1 MTEPDVAELLR
12 RVVATLPAGEVR
24 TGQVEMA
31 EAVAKALGTGGHIA
45 VAAGTGTGKS
55 LAYLV
60 PAVSSGK
67 RVVVATATKA
77 LQDQL
82 ANKDLPLVERG
93 LGRPVKWA
101 VLKGRSNYVCR
112 QRLYELE
119 RLGEQQRLDVPD
131 ADLREAAVREAAVR
145 EAEVPEAWA
154 PGVAVPEAWVAQGAP
169 AAGGGARPSGSAR
182 AVAARRIGEEVRLLT
197 AWAESTRSGD
207 RAELEFEPSGAA
219 WSSVSVTADEC
230 PGARRCP
237 SGGECFAEAA
247 RARAAAANIV
257 VANLH
262 LLGAHLRSGGEVL
275 PEHDALVVDEAHELE
290 DILAASLGVEVSPG
304 RLRVLASAARTALL
318 AAGRRAQRG
327 DDTAPARAVEAVLGA
342 AAGFEELLA
351 GRDDQRLPPGLGGEI
366 GEQVTLMVDRLERLG
381 VELRRAA
388 DSSGGLNG
396 GAGALGGAQTGA
408 GTSQGS
414 GDAGQR
420 CLRAL
425 LGVDRCR
432 EELAGCITA
441 GSDEVVWVT
450 GGNRPALHSAPLD
463 VSETMS
469 AQVFSAM
476 PVVMTSATLPR
487 GLAAR
492 IGAPRRSTVE
502 LDVGSPFAYKAHG
515 LLYCAV
521 SLPDRR
527 RPEAEAAIH
536 DEIEALVLA
545 AGGRTLALF
554 TSRRAMTVAAEV
566 LAGRLP
572 WPVLVQGELPKAA
585 LLEALS
591 SQSTA
596 CLFATMSFWQGVDV
610 PGPALTLVVIDRIPF
625 PRPDDPLMAARREAA
640 GSSGFQMV
648 DLPRAAT
655 LLAQGAGRLIRT
667 ATDRGVVAVLD
678 PRLAKASYGPALV
691 KALPPMRRT
700 RDRAEAEAFL
710 RGIHAEAA
718 AGTPAP

>member
-1 MTEPDVAELLR
+1 VAEPSVAELLR

-24 TGQVEMA
+24 EGQVEMA
-31 EAVAKALGTGGHIA
+31 EAVAKALASGGHVA

-60 PAVSSGK
+60 PAVSSHK

-82 ANKDLPLVERG
+82 ANKDLPLIARG
-93 LGRPVKWA
+93 LGQPVKWA
-101 VLKGRSNYVCR
+101 VLKGRSNYLCR

-119 RLGEQQRLDVPD
+119 RLGEQQQLDAPFAEALDVP
-131 ADLREAAVREAAVR
+131 
-145 EAEVPEAWA
+145 
-154 PGVAVPEAWVAQGAP
+154 PGVEAFGADP
-169 AAGGGARPSGSAR
+169 SEAGRGARQSSSAR
-182 AVAARRIGEEVRLLT
+182 AIAARQIGEEVRRLA
-197 AWAESTRSGD
+197 AWAGSTASGD
-207 RAELEFEPSGAA
+207 RAELEFEPSIPA

-237 SGGECFAEAA
+237 SASECFAESA
-247 RARAAAANIV
+247 RARAAAADIV
-257 VANLH
+257 VVNLH
-262 LLGAHLRSGGEVL
+262 LLGADLRCGGEVL

-290 DILAASLGVEVSPG
+290 DVLAASLGVDVSPG
-304 RLRVLASAARTALL
+304 RLRALASSARGALT

-327 DDTAPARAVEAVLGA
+327 DDTAPARAVESVLGVA
-342 AAGFEELLA
+342 ARFEELLA
-351 GRDDQRLPPGLGGEI
+351 DGEDRRLPPGLGGEI

-381 VELRRAA
+381 VELRRASDA
-388 DSSGGLNG
+388 SGGPGGVGGQG
-396 GAGALGGAQTGA
+396 GAGAALGG
-408 GTSQGS
+408 
-414 GDAGQR
+414 DAAQR

-432 EELAGCITA
+432 EELAACISA
-441 GSDEVVWVT
+441 GGDEVVWVT
-450 GGNRPALHSAPLD
+450 GGIRPAMHSAPLD

-476 PVVMTSATLPR
+476 PVVLTSATLPR
-487 GLAAR
+487 GLAVR
-492 IGAPRRSTVE
+492 MGAPSDSTAE

-515 LLYCAV
+515 LLYCAA

-527 RPEAEAAIH
+527 RPEAEPAIH

-554 TSRRAMTVAAEV
+554 TSRRAMTLAAEV

-591 SQSTA
+591 SQSAA

-610 PGPALTLVVIDRIPF
+610 PGPALTLVIIDRIPF

-640 GSSGFQMV
+640 GRAGFQQV

-678 PRLAKASYGPALV
+678 PRLAKASYGPTLV

-710 RGIHAEAA
+710 RGIHAEATRA
-718 AGTPAP
+718 LPAS

>member
-1 MTEPDVAELLR
+1 MAEPSVAELLR

-24 TGQVEMA
+24 EGQVEMA
-31 EAVAKALGTGGHIA
+31 EAVAKVLASGGHVA

-60 PAVSSGK
+60 PAVSSHK

-82 ANKDLPLVERG
+82 ANKDLPLIARG
-93 LGRPVKWA
+93 LGQPVKWA
-101 VLKGRSNYVCR
+101 VLKGRSNYLCR

-119 RLGEQQRLDVPD
+119 RLGEQQQLDAPFAEALDVPLD
-131 ADLREAAVREAAVR
+131 VEAFGADLSEAGR
-145 EAEVPEAWA
+145 
-154 PGVAVPEAWVAQGAP
+154 
-169 AAGGGARPSGSAR
+169 GARQSSSAR
-182 AVAARRIGEEVRLLT
+182 AVAARQIGEEVRRLA
-197 AWAESTRSGD
+197 AWAGSTASGD
-207 RAELEFEPSGAA
+207 RAELEFEPSIPA

-237 SGGECFAEAA
+237 SASECFAESA
-247 RARAAAANIV
+247 RARAAAADIV
-257 VANLH
+257 VVNLH
-262 LLGAHLRSGGEVL
+262 LLGADLRCGGEVL

-290 DILAASLGVEVSPG
+290 DVLAASLGVDVSPG
-304 RLRVLASAARTALL
+304 RLRALASSARGALT

-327 DDTAPARAVEAVLGA
+327 DDTAPARAVESVLGVA
-342 AAGFEELLA
+342 ARFEELLA
-351 GRDDQRLPPGLGGEI
+351 EGEDRRLPPGLGGEI

-381 VELRRAA
+381 VELRRASDA
-388 DSSGGLNG
+388 SGGTGGIGGQG
-396 GAGALGGAQTGA
+396 GAGTALGG
-408 GTSQGS
+408 
-414 GDAGQR
+414 DAAQR

-432 EELAGCITA
+432 EELAACISA
-441 GSDEVVWVT
+441 GGDEVVWVT
-450 GGNRPALHSAPLD
+450 GGIRPAMHSAPLD

-476 PVVMTSATLPR
+476 PVVLTSATLPR
-487 GLAAR
+487 GLAVR
-492 IGAPRRSTVE
+492 MGAPSDSTAE

-515 LLYCAV
+515 LLYCAA

-527 RPEAEAAIH
+527 RPEAEPAIH

-554 TSRRAMTVAAEV
+554 TSRRAMTLAAEV

-591 SQSTA
+591 SRSAA

-610 PGPALTLVVIDRIPF
+610 PGPALTLVIIDRIPF

-640 GSSGFQMV
+640 GRAGFQQV

-678 PRLAKASYGPALV
+678 PRLAKASYGPTLV

-710 RGIHAEAA
+710 RGIHAEATGA
-718 AGTPAP
+718 LPAS

>member
-1 MTEPDVAELLR
+1 VAEPSVAELLR

-24 TGQVEMA
+24 EGQVEMA
-31 EAVAKALGTGGHIA
+31 EAVAKALASGGHVA

-60 PAVSSGK
+60 PAVSSHK

-82 ANKDLPLVERG
+82 ANKDLPLIARG
-93 LGRPVKWA
+93 LGQPVKWA
-101 VLKGRSNYVCR
+101 VLKGRSNYLCR

-119 RLGEQQRLDVPD
+119 RLGEQQQLDAPFAEALDVPPD
-131 ADLREAAVREAAVR
+131 VEAFGADPSEAGR
-145 EAEVPEAWA
+145 
-154 PGVAVPEAWVAQGAP
+154 
-169 AAGGGARPSGSAR
+169 GARQSSSAR
-182 AVAARRIGEEVRLLT
+182 AVAARQIGEEVRRLA
-197 AWAESTRSGD
+197 AWAGSTASGD
-207 RAELEFEPSGAA
+207 RAELEFEPSIPA

-237 SGGECFAEAA
+237 SASECFAESA
-247 RARAAAANIV
+247 RARAAAADIV
-257 VANLH
+257 VVNLH
-262 LLGAHLRSGGEVL
+262 LLGADLRCGGEVL

-290 DILAASLGVEVSPG
+290 DVLAASLGVDVSPG
-304 RLRVLASAARTALL
+304 RLRALASSARGALT

-327 DDTAPARAVEAVLGA
+327 DDTAPARAVESVLGVA
-342 AAGFEELLA
+342 ARFEELLA
-351 GRDDQRLPPGLGGEI
+351 EGEDRRLPPGLGGEI

-381 VELRRAA
+381 VELRRASDA
-388 DSSGGLNG
+388 SGGPGGVGGQG
-396 GAGALGGAQTGA
+396 GAGAALGG
-408 GTSQGS
+408 
-414 GDAGQR
+414 DAAQR

-432 EELAGCITA
+432 EELAACISA
-441 GSDEVVWVT
+441 GGDEVVWVT
-450 GGNRPALHSAPLD
+450 GGIRPAMHSAPLD

-476 PVVMTSATLPR
+476 PVVLTSATLPR
-487 GLAAR
+487 GLAVR
-492 IGAPRRSTVE
+492 MGAPSDSTAE

-515 LLYCAV
+515 LLYCAA

-527 RPEAEAAIH
+527 RPEAEPAIH

-554 TSRRAMTVAAEV
+554 TSRRAMTLAAEV

-591 SQSTA
+591 SQSAA

-610 PGPALTLVVIDRIPF
+610 PGPALTLVIIDRIPF

-640 GSSGFQMV
+640 GPAGFQQV

-678 PRLAKASYGPALV
+678 PRLAKASYGPTLV

-710 RGIHAEAA
+710 RGIHAEATRA
-718 AGTPAP
+718 LPAS

>member
-1 MTEPDVAELLR
+1 VAEPSVAELLR

-24 TGQVEMA
+24 EGQVEMA
-31 EAVAKALGTGGHIA
+31 EAVAKALASGGHVA

-60 PAVSSGK
+60 PVVSSHK
-67 RVVVATATKA
+67 RVVVATASKA

-82 ANKDLPLVERG
+82 ANKDLPLIARG
-93 LGRPVKWA
+93 LGQPVKWA
-101 VLKGRSNYVCR
+101 VLKGRSNYLCR

-119 RLGEQQRLDVPD
+119 RLGEQQQLDAPFAEALDVP
-131 ADLREAAVREAAVR
+131 
-145 EAEVPEAWA
+145 
-154 PGVAVPEAWVAQGAP
+154 PGVEAFGADP
-169 AAGGGARPSGSAR
+169 SEAGRGARQSSSAR
-182 AVAARRIGEEVRLLT
+182 AIAARQIGEEVRRLA
-197 AWAESTRSGD
+197 AWAGSTASGD
-207 RAELEFEPSGAA
+207 RAELEFEPSIPA

-237 SGGECFAEAA
+237 SASECFAESA
-247 RARAAAANIV
+247 RARAAAADIV
-257 VANLH
+257 VVNLH
-262 LLGAHLRSGGEVL
+262 LLGADLRCGGEVL
-275 PEHDALVVDEAHELE
+275 PEHDALVIDEAHELE
-290 DILAASLGVEVSPG
+290 DVLAASLGVDVSPG
-304 RLRVLASAARTALL
+304 RLRALASSARGALT

-327 DDTAPARAVEAVLGA
+327 DDTAPARAVESVLGVA
-342 AAGFEELLA
+342 ARFEELLA
-351 GRDDQRLPPGLGGEI
+351 DGEDRRLPPGLGGEI

-381 VELRRAA
+381 VELRRASDA
-388 DSSGGLNG
+388 SGGTGGIGGQG
-396 GAGALGGAQTGA
+396 GAGTALGG
-408 GTSQGS
+408 
-414 GDAGQR
+414 DAAQR

-432 EELAGCITA
+432 EELAACIAA
-441 GSDEVVWVT
+441 GGDEVVWVT
-450 GGNRPALHSAPLD
+450 GGIRPAMHSAPLD
-463 VSETMS
+463 VSEAMS

-476 PVVMTSATLPR
+476 PVVLTSATLPR
-487 GLAAR
+487 GLAVR
-492 IGAPRRSTVE
+492 MGAPSDSTAE

-515 LLYCAV
+515 LLYCAA

-527 RPEAEAAIH
+527 RPEAEPAIH

-554 TSRRAMTVAAEV
+554 TSRRAMTLAAEV

-591 SQSTA
+591 SQSAA

-610 PGPALTLVVIDRIPF
+610 PGPALTLVIIDRIPF

-640 GSSGFQMV
+640 GPAGFQQV

-678 PRLAKASYGPALV
+678 PRLAKASYGPTLV

-710 RGIHAEAA
+710 RGIHAEATGA
-718 AGTPAP
+718 LPAS

>member
-1 MTEPDVAELLR
+1 MPEQSVADLLR
-12 RVVATLPAGEVR
+12 RVVATLPSGEVR
-24 TGQVEMA
+24 TGQLQMA
-31 EAVAKALGTGGHIA
+31 EAVARALDTGGNLA

-60 PAVSSGK
+60 PAVASSK

-82 ANKDLPLVERG
+82 ANKDLPIVASG
-93 LGRPVKWA
+93 LGRPLKWA

-112 QRLYELE
+112 QRLRELE
-119 RLGEQQRLDVPD
+119 RLGEQQRMDSPFGLEVVDQDQPGDGLAPD
-131 ADLREAAVREAAVR
+131 RS
-145 EAEVPEAWA
+145 
-154 PGVAVPEAWVAQGAP
+154 GS
-169 AAGGGARPSGSAR
+169 GGAEPRRIRSESGSTR
-182 AVAARRIGEEVRLLT
+182 AVAARRVGEEGRLL
-197 AWAESTRSGD
+197 AEWAKSTTSGD
-207 RAELEFEPSGAA
+207 RAELSFEPSIAA
-219 WSSVSVTADEC
+219 WSSLSVTAEEC
-230 PGARRCP
+230 PGSRRCP

-247 RARAAAANIV
+247 RAKAALADIV
-257 VANLH
+257 VVNLH
-262 LLGAHLRSGGEVL
+262 LLGAHLRCGGEVL
-275 PEHDALVVDEAHELE
+275 PEHDSLIIDEAHELE

-304 RLRVLASAARTALL
+304 RLRALASAARAALVS
-318 AAGRRAQRG
+318 AGRRAQRG
-327 DDTAPARAVEAVLGA
+327 EDTAPARVVEAVLAA
-342 AAGFEELLA
+342 AAGFEEVLEGLE
-351 GRDDQRLPPGLGGEI
+351 DHRLPPGLGGEI
-366 GEQVTLMVDRLERLG
+366 GEQVALMVERLDRLS
-381 VELRRAA
+381 VELRRATDA
-388 DSSGGLNG
+388 FGGGGEAGAQGAPRQAPSGGE
-396 GAGALGGAQTGA
+396 GA
-408 GTSQGS
+408 
-414 GDAGQR
+414 QR

-432 EELAGCITA
+432 EELGTCLSAGT
-441 GSDEVVWVT
+441 DEVVWVS
-450 GGNRPALHSAPLD
+450 GGSRPAMHSAPLD

-469 AQVFSAM
+469 SQVFSQI

-492 IGAPRRSTVE
+492 VGAPSESTKE
-502 LDVGSPFAYKAHG
+502 LDVGSPFAYKENG
-515 LLYCAV
+515 LLYCAT

-536 DEIEALVLA
+536 DEIEALVRA

-554 TSRRAMTVAAEV
+554 TSRRAMSQAAEV

-572 WPVLVQGELPKAA
+572 WPVLAQGELPKAA

-591 SQSTA
+591 SRSAA

-610 PGPALTLVVIDRIPF
+610 PGPALSLVIIDRIPF

-640 GSSGFQMV
+640 GRAGFQVV

-667 ATDRGVVAVLD
+667 AADRGVVAVLD
-678 PRLAKASYGPALV
+678 PRLATASYGPALV

-700 RDRAEAEAFL
+700 RDRAQAEAFL
-710 RGIHAEAA
+710 RSIHAEA
-718 AGTPAP
+718 TSVVPVS

>member
-1 MTEPDVAELLR
+1 VAEPSVAELLR

-24 TGQVEMA
+24 EGQVEMA
-31 EAVAKALGTGGHIA
+31 EAVAKALASGGHVA

-60 PAVSSGK
+60 PVVSSHK

-82 ANKDLPLVERG
+82 ANKDLPLIARG
-93 LGRPVKWA
+93 LGQPVKWA
-101 VLKGRSNYVCR
+101 VLKGRSNYLCR

-119 RLGEQQRLDVPD
+119 RLGEQQQLDAPFAEALDVP
-131 ADLREAAVREAAVR
+131 
-145 EAEVPEAWA
+145 
-154 PGVAVPEAWVAQGAP
+154 PGVEAFGADP
-169 AAGGGARPSGSAR
+169 SEAGRGARQSSSAR
-182 AVAARRIGEEVRLLT
+182 AIAARQIGEEVRRLA
-197 AWAESTRSGD
+197 AWAGSTASGD
-207 RAELEFEPSGAA
+207 RAELEFEPSIPA

-237 SGGECFAEAA
+237 SASECFAESA
-247 RARAAAANIV
+247 RARAAAADIV
-257 VANLH
+257 VVNLH
-262 LLGAHLRSGGEVL
+262 LLGADLRCGGEVL
-275 PEHDALVVDEAHELE
+275 PEHDALVIDEAHELE
-290 DILAASLGVEVSPG
+290 DVLAASLGVDVSPG
-304 RLRVLASAARTALL
+304 RLRALASSARGALT

-327 DDTAPARAVEAVLGA
+327 DDTAPARAVESVLGVA
-342 AAGFEELLA
+342 ARFEELLA
-351 GRDDQRLPPGLGGEI
+351 DGEDRRLPPGLGGEI

-381 VELRRAA
+381 VELRRASDA
-388 DSSGGLNG
+388 SGGTGGIGGQG
-396 GAGALGGAQTGA
+396 GAGTALGG
-408 GTSQGS
+408 
-414 GDAGQR
+414 DAAQR

-432 EELAGCITA
+432 EELAACIAA
-441 GSDEVVWVT
+441 GGDEVVWVT
-450 GGNRPALHSAPLD
+450 GGIRPAMHSAPLD

-476 PVVMTSATLPR
+476 PVVLTSATLPR
-487 GLAAR
+487 GLAVR
-492 IGAPRRSTVE
+492 MGAPSDSTAE

-515 LLYCAV
+515 LLYCAA

-527 RPEAEAAIH
+527 RPEAEPAIH

-554 TSRRAMTVAAEV
+554 TSRRAMTLAAEV

-591 SQSTA
+591 SQSAA

-610 PGPALTLVVIDRIPF
+610 PGPALTLVIIDRIPF

-640 GSSGFQMV
+640 GRAGFQQV

-678 PRLAKASYGPALV
+678 PRLAKASYGPTLV

-710 RGIHAEAA
+710 RGIHAEATGA
-718 AGTPAP
+718 LPAS

>member
-1 MTEPDVAELLR
+1 VTEPNVAELLQ
-12 RVVATLPAGEVR
+12 RVVATLPAGELR
-24 TGQVEMA
+24 TGQCEMA
-31 EAVAKALGTGGHIA
+31 EAVAKAFATGGNVA

-60 PAVSSGK
+60 PAVLSSK

-82 ANKDLPLVERG
+82 ANKDLPLVARVLE
-93 LGRPVKWA
+93 RPVRWA
-101 VLKGRSNYVCR
+101 VLKGRSNYLCR
-112 QRLYELE
+112 QRLLELE
-119 RLGEQQRLDVPD
+119 RLGEQQRMD
-131 ADLREAAVREAAVR
+131 APFD
-145 EAEVPEAWA
+145 AELPEGEQPVGPTGSGPAD
-154 PGVAVPEAWVAQGAP
+154 GA
-169 AAGGGARPSGSAR
+169 GARRPSGSAG
-182 AVAARRIGEEVRLLT
+182 AVSARRVGEEVRRLAT
-197 AWAESTRSGD
+197 WAGSTTSGD
-207 RAELEFEPSGAA
+207 RAELDFEPSSAA
-219 WSSVSVTADEC
+219 WSSLSVAADEC
-230 PGARRCP
+230 PGSRRCP

-247 RARAAAANIV
+247 RARAAAADVVIV
-257 VANLH
+257 NLH
-262 LLGAHLRSGGEVL
+262 LFGADLRCGGEVL
-275 PEHDALVVDEAHELE
+275 PEHDALVIDEAHELE
-290 DILAASLGVEVSPG
+290 DILASCLGVEVGPG
-304 RLRVLASAARTALL
+304 RLRALASTARAALI

-327 DDTAPARAVEAVLGA
+327 EDTDQARAVEAVLA
-342 AAGFEELLA
+342 VASGFEELLE
-351 GRDDQRLPPGLGGEI
+351 GGEDRRLPPGLGGAI
-366 GEQVTLMVDRLERLG
+366 AEQVTLVVERLDRLG
-381 VELRRAA
+381 VELRRGA
-388 DSSGGLNG
+388 DASGGTRAVRQG
-396 GAGALGGAQTGA
+396 AEGAGPSG
-408 GTSQGS
+408 
-414 GDAGQR
+414 GDADQR

-432 EELAGCITA
+432 EELAACLAA
-441 GSDEVVWVT
+441 GGDEVVWVSS
-450 GGNRPALHSAPLD
+450 GARPALRSAPLD

-469 AQVFSAM
+469 AQVFSKM

-492 IGAPRRSTVE
+492 IGAPSETTEE
-502 LDVGSPFAYKAHG
+502 LDVGSPFAYKEHG
-515 LLYCAV
+515 LLYCAA

-536 DEIEALVLA
+536 EEIEALVLA

-554 TSRRAMTVAAEV
+554 TSRRAMADAAEV

-591 SQSTA
+591 SQSAA

-625 PRPDDPLMAARREAA
+625 PRPDDPLMAARRDAA
-640 GSSGFQMV
+640 GRAGFQSV

-678 PRLAKASYGPALV
+678 PRLVTASYGPVLV

-700 RDRAEAEAFL
+700 KDRAEAEAFL
-710 RGIHAEAA
+710 RGIHAEA
-718 AGTPAP
+718 TSTLSAP

>member
-1 MTEPDVAELLR
+1 MAEPSVAELLR

-24 TGQVEMA
+24 EGQVEMA
-31 EAVAKALGTGGHIA
+31 EAVAKALASGGHVA

-60 PAVSSGK
+60 PAVSSHK

-82 ANKDLPLVERG
+82 ANKDLPLIARG
-93 LGRPVKWA
+93 LGQPVKWA
-101 VLKGRSNYVCR
+101 VLKGRSNYLCR

-119 RLGEQQRLDVPD
+119 RLGEQQQLDAPFAEALDVPLD
-131 ADLREAAVREAAVR
+131 VEAFGADLSEAGR
-145 EAEVPEAWA
+145 
-154 PGVAVPEAWVAQGAP
+154 
-169 AAGGGARPSGSAR
+169 GARQSSSAR
-182 AVAARRIGEEVRLLT
+182 AVAARQIGEEVRRLA
-197 AWAESTRSGD
+197 AWAGSTASGD
-207 RAELEFEPSGAA
+207 RAELEFEPSIPA

-237 SGGECFAEAA
+237 SASECFAESA
-247 RARAAAANIV
+247 RARAAAADIV
-257 VANLH
+257 VVNLH
-262 LLGAHLRSGGEVL
+262 LLGADLRCGGEVL

-290 DILAASLGVEVSPG
+290 DVLAASLGVDVSPG
-304 RLRVLASAARTALL
+304 RLRALASSARGALT

-327 DDTAPARAVEAVLGA
+327 DDTAPARAVESVLGVA
-342 AAGFEELLA
+342 ARFEELLA
-351 GRDDQRLPPGLGGEI
+351 EGEDRRLPPGLGGEI

-381 VELRRAA
+381 VELRRASDA
-388 DSSGGLNG
+388 SGGPGGVGGQG
-396 GAGALGGAQTGA
+396 GAGAALGG
-408 GTSQGS
+408 
-414 GDAGQR
+414 DAAQR

-432 EELAGCITA
+432 EELAACISA
-441 GSDEVVWVT
+441 GGDEVVWVT
-450 GGNRPALHSAPLD
+450 GGIRPAMHSAPLD

-476 PVVMTSATLPR
+476 PVVLTSATLPR
-487 GLAAR
+487 GLAVR
-492 IGAPRRSTVE
+492 MGAPSDSTAE

-515 LLYCAV
+515 LLYCAA

-527 RPEAEAAIH
+527 RPEAEPAIH

-554 TSRRAMTVAAEV
+554 TSRRAMTLAAEV

-591 SQSTA
+591 SQSAA

-610 PGPALTLVVIDRIPF
+610 PGPALTLVIIDRIPF

-640 GSSGFQMV
+640 GRAGFQQV

-655 LLAQGAGRLIRT
+655 LLAQGAGRLLRT

-678 PRLAKASYGPALV
+678 PRLAKASYGPTLV

-710 RGIHAEAA
+710 RGIHAEATRA
-718 AGTPAP
+718 LPAS

>member
-1 MTEPDVAELLR
+1 
-12 RVVATLPAGEVR
+12 
-24 TGQVEMA
+24 MA
-31 EAVAKALGTGGHIA
+31 EVVAKALGSGGHVA
-45 VAAGTGTGKS
+45 VTAGTGTGKS

-60 PAVSSGK
+60 PAVDSHK

-82 ANKDLPLVERG
+82 ANHDLPLVARG

-101 VLKGRSNYVCR
+101 VLKGRSNYLCR
-112 QRLYELE
+112 QRLYEIE
-119 RLGEQQRLDVPD
+119 RLGDQQRLDAPFDAVPD
-131 ADLREAAVREAAVR
+131 VP
-145 EAEVPEAWA
+145 PEAGA
-154 PGVAVPEAWVAQGAP
+154 FDAEPPVAGHGAQ
-169 AAGGGARPSGSAR
+169 PSSSVR
-182 AVAARRIGEEVRLLT
+182 AVAARQIGEEVRLLAT
-197 AWAESTRSGD
+197 WAASTGSGD
-207 RAELEFEPSGAA
+207 RAELEFEPSIPA

-237 SGGECFAEAA
+237 SGSECFAEAA
-247 RARAAAANIV
+247 RARAAAADVVIV
-257 VANLH
+257 NLH
-262 LLGAHLRSGGEVL
+262 LLGADLRCGGEVL
-275 PEHDALVVDEAHELE
+275 PEHEALVIDEAHELE
-290 DILAASLGVEVSPG
+290 DVLAASLGVDVSPG
-304 RLRVLASAARTALL
+304 RLRALASAARGALV

-342 AAGFEELLA
+342 AARFEELLA
-351 GRDDQRLPPGLGGEI
+351 DGEDHRLPPGLGGEI
-366 GEQVTLMVDRLERLG
+366 GEHVTLMVDRLERLG
-381 VELRRAA
+381 VELRRASDA
-388 DSSGGLNG
+388 SDGPGGGPG
-396 GAGALGGAQTGA
+396 GAGTGPGG
-408 GTSQGS
+408 
-414 GDAGQR
+414 GDAAQR

-432 EELAGCITA
+432 EELAACISA
-441 GSDEVVWVT
+441 GNDEVVWVT
-450 GGNRPALHSAPLD
+450 GGIRPAMHSAPLD

-476 PVVMTSATLPR
+476 PVVLTSATLPR

-492 IGAPRRSTVE
+492 MGAPSHSTAE
-502 LDVGSPFAYKAHG
+502 LDVGSPFAYKAQG

-554 TSRRAMTVAAEV
+554 TSRRAMTAAAEV

-572 WPVLVQGELPKAA
+572 WPVLVQGELPKAV

-591 SQSTA
+591 SQAAA

-610 PGPALTLVVIDRIPF
+610 PGPALALVVIDRIPF
-625 PRPDDPLMAARREAA
+625 PRPADPLMAARREAA
-640 GSSGFQMV
+640 GRAGFQQV

-678 PRLAKASYGPALV
+678 PRLAKASYGPTLV

-710 RGIHAEAA
+710 RGIHAEATGA
-718 AGTPAP
+718 LPSS

>member
-1 MTEPDVAELLR
+1 MS
-12 RVVATLPAGEVR
+12 TLPAGEVR
-24 TGQVEMA
+24 AGQVVMA
-31 EAVAKALGTGGHIA
+31 EAVAKVFASGGHVA

-60 PAVSSGK
+60 PAVISHK

-82 ANKDLPLVERG
+82 ANKDLPLVARG
-93 LGRPVKWA
+93 LGQPVKWA
-101 VLKGRSNYVCR
+101 VLKGRSNYLCR
-112 QRLYELE
+112 QRLDELE
-119 RLGEQQRLDVPD
+119 RLGAQQQLD
-131 ADLREAAVREAAVR
+131 ASFE
-145 EAEVPEAWA
+145 PE
-154 PGVAVPEAWVAQGAP
+154 PEAVPEAKVA
-169 AAGGGARPSGSAR
+169 AAGARPTMPVKAP
-182 AVAARRIGEEVRLLT
+182 AARRIGEEVRLLVD
-197 AWAESTRSGD
+197 WAATTGSGD
-207 RAELEFEPSGAA
+207 RAELEFEPSSPA
-219 WSSVSVTADEC
+219 WSSVSVSADEC

-237 SGGECFAEAA
+237 SGSACFAEAA
-247 RARAAAANIV
+247 RARAAAADIIV
-257 VANLH
+257 VNLH
-262 LLGAHLRSGGEVL
+262 LLGADLRCGGEVL
-275 PEHDALVVDEAHELE
+275 PEHDALVIDEAHELE
-290 DILAASLGVEVSPG
+290 DVLAASLGVDVSPG
-304 RLRVLASAARTALL
+304 RLRALAATARGALV

-327 DDTAPARAVEAVLGA
+327 EDTVAARAVEAVLA
-342 AAGFEELLA
+342 AAARFEELLA
-351 GRDDQRLPPGLGGEI
+351 GGEDRRLPPGLGGEL
-366 GEQVTLMVDRLERLG
+366 GEHVTLMVDRLERLG
-381 VELRRAA
+381 AELRRGSDA
-388 DSSGGLNG
+388 SSGPGG
-396 GAGALGGAQTGA
+396 DSAGRGSGAGSA
-408 GTSQGS
+408 G
-414 GDAGQR
+414 GDAAPR

-425 LGVDRCR
+425 LGVERCR
-432 EELAGCITA
+432 EELASCIAA
-441 GSDEVVWVT
+441 GNEEVVWVT
-450 GGNRPALHSAPLD
+450 GGIRPAMHSAPLD

-469 AQVFSAM
+469 TQVFSAM

-487 GLAAR
+487 GLAVR
-492 IGAPRRSTVE
+492 MGAPGDETVE

-554 TSRRAMTVAAEV
+554 TSRRAMTAAAEV

-572 WPVLVQGELPKAA
+572 WPVLVQGDLPKAM

-591 SQSTA
+591 SQSAA

-640 GSSGFQMV
+640 GRAGFQQV

-667 ATDRGVVAVLD
+667 STDRGVVAVLD

-691 KALPPMRRT
+691 KAMPPMRRT

-710 RGIHAEAA
+710 RGLHAEAI
-718 AGTPAP
+718 GAPG

>member
-1 MTEPDVAELLR
+1 MAEPSVAELLR

-24 TGQVEMA
+24 EGQVEMA
-31 EAVAKALGTGGHIA
+31 EAVAKVLASGGHVA

-60 PAVSSGK
+60 PAVSSHK

-82 ANKDLPLVERG
+82 ANKDLPLIARG
-93 LGRPVKWA
+93 LGQPVKWA
-101 VLKGRSNYVCR
+101 VLKGRSNYLCR

-119 RLGEQQRLDVPD
+119 RLGEQQQLDAPFAEALDVPLD
-131 ADLREAAVREAAVR
+131 VEAFGADLSEAGR
-145 EAEVPEAWA
+145 
-154 PGVAVPEAWVAQGAP
+154 
-169 AAGGGARPSGSAR
+169 GARQSSSAR
-182 AVAARRIGEEVRLLT
+182 AVAARQIGEEVRRLA
-197 AWAESTRSGD
+197 AWAGSTASGD
-207 RAELEFEPSGAA
+207 RAELEFEPSIPA

-237 SGGECFAEAA
+237 SASECFAESA
-247 RARAAAANIV
+247 RARAAAADIV
-257 VANLH
+257 VVNLH
-262 LLGAHLRSGGEVL
+262 LLGADLRCGGEVL

-290 DILAASLGVEVSPG
+290 DVLAASLGVDVSPG
-304 RLRVLASAARTALL
+304 RLRALASSARGALT

-327 DDTAPARAVEAVLGA
+327 DDTAPARAVESVLGVA
-342 AAGFEELLA
+342 ARFEELLA
-351 GRDDQRLPPGLGGEI
+351 EGEDRRLPPGLGGEI

-381 VELRRAA
+381 VELRRASDA
-388 DSSGGLNG
+388 SGGPGGVGGQG
-396 GAGALGGAQTGA
+396 GAGAALGG
-408 GTSQGS
+408 
-414 GDAGQR
+414 DAAQR

-432 EELAGCITA
+432 EELAACISA
-441 GSDEVVWVT
+441 GGDEVVWVT
-450 GGNRPALHSAPLD
+450 GGIRPAMHSAPLD

-476 PVVMTSATLPR
+476 PVVLTSATLPR
-487 GLAAR
+487 GLAVR
-492 IGAPRRSTVE
+492 MGAPSDSTAE

-515 LLYCAV
+515 LLYCAA

-527 RPEAEAAIH
+527 RPEAEPAIH

-554 TSRRAMTVAAEV
+554 TSRRAMTLAAEV

-591 SQSTA
+591 SQSAA

-610 PGPALTLVVIDRIPF
+610 PGPALTLVIIDRIPF

-640 GSSGFQMV
+640 GRAGFQQV

-678 PRLAKASYGPALV
+678 PRLAKASYGPTLV

-710 RGIHAEAA
+710 RGIHTEATRA
-718 AGTPAP
+718 LPAS

>member
-1 MTEPDVAELLR
+1 VAEPSVAELLR

-24 TGQVEMA
+24 EGQVEMA
-31 EAVAKALGTGGHIA
+31 EAVAKVLASGGHVA

-60 PAVSSGK
+60 PAVSSHK

-82 ANKDLPLVERG
+82 ANKDLPLIARG
-93 LGRPVKWA
+93 LGQPVKWA
-101 VLKGRSNYVCR
+101 VLKGRSNYLCR

-119 RLGEQQRLDVPD
+119 RLGEQQQLDAPFPEALDVPLD
-131 ADLREAAVREAAVR
+131 VEAFGADLSEAGR
-145 EAEVPEAWA
+145 
-154 PGVAVPEAWVAQGAP
+154 
-169 AAGGGARPSGSAR
+169 GARQSSSAR
-182 AVAARRIGEEVRLLT
+182 AVAARQIGEEVRRLA
-197 AWAESTRSGD
+197 AWAGSTASGD
-207 RAELEFEPSGAA
+207 RAELEFEPSIPA

-237 SGGECFAEAA
+237 SASECFAESA
-247 RARAAAANIV
+247 RARAAAADIV
-257 VANLH
+257 VVNLH
-262 LLGAHLRSGGEVL
+262 LLGADLRCGGEVL

-290 DILAASLGVEVSPG
+290 DVLAASLGVDVSPG
-304 RLRVLASAARTALL
+304 RLRALASSARGALT

-327 DDTAPARAVEAVLGA
+327 DDTAPARAVESVLGVA
-342 AAGFEELLA
+342 ARFEELLA
-351 GRDDQRLPPGLGGEI
+351 EGEDRRLPPGLGGEI

-381 VELRRAA
+381 VELRRASDA
-388 DSSGGLNG
+388 SGGPGGVGGQG
-396 GAGALGGAQTGA
+396 GAGTALGG
-408 GTSQGS
+408 
-414 GDAGQR
+414 DAAQR

-432 EELAGCITA
+432 EELAACISA
-441 GSDEVVWVT
+441 GGDEVVWVT
-450 GGNRPALHSAPLD
+450 GGIRPAMHSAPLD

-476 PVVMTSATLPR
+476 PVVLTSATLPR
-487 GLAAR
+487 GLAVR
-492 IGAPRRSTVE
+492 MGAPSDSTAE

-515 LLYCAV
+515 LLYCAA

-527 RPEAEAAIH
+527 RPEAEPAIH

-554 TSRRAMTVAAEV
+554 TSRRAMTLAAEV

-591 SQSTA
+591 SQSAA

-610 PGPALTLVVIDRIPF
+610 PGPALTLVIIDRIPF

-640 GSSGFQMV
+640 GRAGFQQV

-678 PRLAKASYGPALV
+678 PRLAKASYGPTLV

-710 RGIHAEAA
+710 RGIHAEATGA
-718 AGTPAP
+718 LPAS

>member
-1 MTEPDVAELLR
+1 VAEPSVAELLR

-24 TGQVEMA
+24 EGQVEMA
-31 EAVAKALGTGGHIA
+31 EAVAKVLASGGHVA

-60 PAVSSGK
+60 PAVSSHK

-82 ANKDLPLVERG
+82 ANKDLPLIARG
-93 LGRPVKWA
+93 LGQPVKWA
-101 VLKGRSNYVCR
+101 VLKGRSNYLCR

-119 RLGEQQRLDVPD
+119 RLGEQQQLDAPFPEALDVPLD
-131 ADLREAAVREAAVR
+131 VEAFGADLSEAGR
-145 EAEVPEAWA
+145 
-154 PGVAVPEAWVAQGAP
+154 
-169 AAGGGARPSGSAR
+169 GARQSSSAR
-182 AVAARRIGEEVRLLT
+182 AVAARQIGEEVRRLA
-197 AWAESTRSGD
+197 AWAGSTASGD
-207 RAELEFEPSGAA
+207 RAELEFEPSIPA

-237 SGGECFAEAA
+237 SASECFAESA
-247 RARAAAANIV
+247 RARAAAADIV
-257 VANLH
+257 VVNLH
-262 LLGAHLRSGGEVL
+262 LLGADLRCGGEVL

-290 DILAASLGVEVSPG
+290 DVLAASLGVDVSPG
-304 RLRVLASAARTALL
+304 RLRALASSARGALT

-327 DDTAPARAVEAVLGA
+327 DDTAPARAVESVLGVA
-342 AAGFEELLA
+342 ARFEELLA
-351 GRDDQRLPPGLGGEI
+351 EGEDRRLPPGLGGEI

-381 VELRRAA
+381 VELRRASDA
-388 DSSGGLNG
+388 SGGPGGVGGQG
-396 GAGALGGAQTGA
+396 GAGAALGG
-408 GTSQGS
+408 
-414 GDAGQR
+414 DAAQR

-432 EELAGCITA
+432 EELAACISA
-441 GSDEVVWVT
+441 GGDEVVWVT
-450 GGNRPALHSAPLD
+450 GGIRPAMHSAPLD

-476 PVVMTSATLPR
+476 PVVLTSATLPR
-487 GLAAR
+487 GLAVR
-492 IGAPRRSTVE
+492 MGAPSDSTAE

-515 LLYCAV
+515 LLYCAA

-527 RPEAEAAIH
+527 RPEAEPAIH

-554 TSRRAMTVAAEV
+554 TSRRAMTLAAEV

-591 SQSTA
+591 SQSAA

-610 PGPALTLVVIDRIPF
+610 PGPALTLVIIDRIPF

-640 GSSGFQMV
+640 GRAGFQQV

-678 PRLAKASYGPALV
+678 PRLAKASYGPTLV

-710 RGIHAEAA
+710 RGIHTEATRA
-718 AGTPAP
+718 LPAS

>member
-1 MTEPDVAELLR
+1 MAEPSVAELLR

-24 TGQVEMA
+24 EGQVEMA
-31 EAVAKALGTGGHIA
+31 EAVAKVLASGGHVA

-60 PAVSSGK
+60 PAVSSHK

-82 ANKDLPLVERG
+82 ANKDLPLIARG
-93 LGRPVKWA
+93 LGQPVKWA
-101 VLKGRSNYVCR
+101 VLKGRSNYLCR

-119 RLGEQQRLDVPD
+119 RLGEQQQLDAPFAEALDVP
-131 ADLREAAVREAAVR
+131 
-145 EAEVPEAWA
+145 
-154 PGVAVPEAWVAQGAP
+154 PGVEAFGADP
-169 AAGGGARPSGSAR
+169 SEAGRGARQSSSAR
-182 AVAARRIGEEVRLLT
+182 AIAARQIGEEVRRLA
-197 AWAESTRSGD
+197 AWAGSTASGD
-207 RAELEFEPSGAA
+207 RAELEFEPSIPA

-237 SGGECFAEAA
+237 SASECFAESA
-247 RARAAAANIV
+247 RARAAAADIV
-257 VANLH
+257 VVNLH
-262 LLGAHLRSGGEVL
+262 LLGADLRCGGEVL

-290 DILAASLGVEVSPG
+290 DVLAASLGVDVSPG
-304 RLRVLASAARTALL
+304 RLRALASSARGALT

-327 DDTAPARAVEAVLGA
+327 DDTAPARAVESVLGVA
-342 AAGFEELLA
+342 ARFEELLA
-351 GRDDQRLPPGLGGEI
+351 DGEDRRLPPGLGGEI

-381 VELRRAA
+381 VELRRASDA
-388 DSSGGLNG
+388 SGGPGGVGGQG
-396 GAGALGGAQTGA
+396 GAGTALGG
-408 GTSQGS
+408 
-414 GDAGQR
+414 DAAQR

-432 EELAGCITA
+432 EELAACISA
-441 GSDEVVWVT
+441 GGDEVVWVT
-450 GGNRPALHSAPLD
+450 GGIRPAMHSAPLD

-476 PVVMTSATLPR
+476 PVVLTSATLPR
-487 GLAAR
+487 GLAVR
-492 IGAPRRSTVE
+492 MGAPSDSTAE

-515 LLYCAV
+515 LLYCAA

-527 RPEAEAAIH
+527 RPEAEPAIH

-554 TSRRAMTVAAEV
+554 TSRRAMTLAAEV

-591 SQSTA
+591 SQSAA

-610 PGPALTLVVIDRIPF
+610 PGPALTLVIIDRIPF

-640 GSSGFQMV
+640 GRAGFQQV

-678 PRLAKASYGPALV
+678 PRLAKASYGPTLV

-710 RGIHAEAA
+710 RGIHAEATRA
-718 AGTPAP
+718 LPAS

>member
-1 MTEPDVAELLR
+1 MAEPSVAELLR

-24 TGQVEMA
+24 EGQVEMA
-31 EAVAKALGTGGHIA
+31 EAVAKALASGGHVA

-60 PAVSSGK
+60 PVVSSHK

-82 ANKDLPLVERG
+82 ANKDLPLIARG
-93 LGRPVKWA
+93 LGQPVKWA
-101 VLKGRSNYVCR
+101 VLKGRSNYLCR

-119 RLGEQQRLDVPD
+119 RLGEQQQLDAPFAEALDVP
-131 ADLREAAVREAAVR
+131 
-145 EAEVPEAWA
+145 
-154 PGVAVPEAWVAQGAP
+154 PGVEAFGADP
-169 AAGGGARPSGSAR
+169 SEAGRGARQSSSAR
-182 AVAARRIGEEVRLLT
+182 AIAARQIGEEVRRLA
-197 AWAESTRSGD
+197 AWAGSTASGD
-207 RAELEFEPSGAA
+207 RAELEFEPSIPA

-237 SGGECFAEAA
+237 SASECFAESA
-247 RARAAAANIV
+247 RARAAAADIV
-257 VANLH
+257 VVNLH
-262 LLGAHLRSGGEVL
+262 LLGADLRCGGEVL
-275 PEHDALVVDEAHELE
+275 PEHDALVIDEAHELE
-290 DILAASLGVEVSPG
+290 DVLAASLGVDVSPG
-304 RLRVLASAARTALL
+304 RLRALASSARGALT

-327 DDTAPARAVEAVLGA
+327 DDTAPARAVESVLGVA
-342 AAGFEELLA
+342 ARFEELLA
-351 GRDDQRLPPGLGGEI
+351 DGEDRRLPPGLGGEI

-381 VELRRAA
+381 VELRRASDA
-388 DSSGGLNG
+388 SGGTGGIGGQG
-396 GAGALGGAQTGA
+396 GAGTALGG
-408 GTSQGS
+408 
-414 GDAGQR
+414 DAAQR

-432 EELAGCITA
+432 EELAACIAA
-441 GSDEVVWVT
+441 GGDEVVWVT
-450 GGNRPALHSAPLD
+450 GGIRPAMHSAPLD
-463 VSETMS
+463 VSEAMS

-476 PVVMTSATLPR
+476 PVVLTSATLPR
-487 GLAAR
+487 GLAVR
-492 IGAPRRSTVE
+492 MGAPSDSTAE
-502 LDVGSPFAYKAHG
+502 LDVGSPFAYKEHG
-515 LLYCAV
+515 LLYCAA

-527 RPEAEAAIH
+527 RPEAEPAIH

-554 TSRRAMTVAAEV
+554 TSRRAMTLAAEV

-591 SQSTA
+591 SQSAA

-610 PGPALTLVVIDRIPF
+610 PGPALTLVIIDRIPF

-640 GSSGFQMV
+640 GPAGFQQV

-678 PRLAKASYGPALV
+678 PRLAKASYGPTLV

-710 RGIHAEAA
+710 RGIHAEATGA
-718 AGTPAP
+718 LPAS

>member
-1 MTEPDVAELLR
+1 MTEPSVAELLA

-24 TGQVEMA
+24 AGQLEMA
-31 EAVAKALGTGGHIA
+31 EAVARVFASGGQLA

-60 PAVSSGK
+60 PAVRSEK

-82 ANKDLPLVERG
+82 ANKDLPLVARG
-93 LGRPVKWA
+93 LGQDVKWA

-112 QRLYELE
+112 QRLHELE
-119 RLGEQQRLDVPD
+119 RLGDQQRL
-131 ADLREAAVREAAVR
+131 
-145 EAEVPEAWA
+145 EVPESLSELPADLELFDGGP
-154 PGVAVPEAWVAQGAP
+154 PGTGSH
-169 AAGGGARPSGSAR
+169 ARPTSSSR
-182 AVAARRIGEEVRLLT
+182 SVTARRIGAELKRLAT
-197 AWAESTRSGD
+197 WADSTVSGD
-207 RAELEFEPSGAA
+207 RAELDFEPSIPA

-237 SGGECFAEAA
+237 SGTECFAEAA
-247 RARAAAANIV
+247 RTRAAAADIV
-257 VANLH
+257 VVNLH
-262 LLGAHLRSGGEVL
+262 LLGADLRCGGEVL
-275 PEHDALVVDEAHELE
+275 PEHEALVIDEAHELE
-290 DILAASLGVEVSPG
+290 DVLAASLGVDVSPG
-304 RLRVLASAARTALL
+304 RLRALASAARGALT

-342 AAGFEELLA
+342 AARFEELLA
-351 GRDDQRLPPGLGGEI
+351 DGEERRLPPGLGAEFGDH
-366 GEQVTLMVDRLERLG
+366 VSLMIDRLERLG
-381 VELRRAA
+381 VELRRGSEGA
-388 DSSGGLNG
+388 GGHG
-396 GAGALGGAQTGA
+396 GAAEGEGGPAGGGDGA
-408 GTSQGS
+408 
-414 GDAGQR
+414 QR

-432 EELAGCITA
+432 EELGTCISA
-441 GSDEVVWVT
+441 VSDEVVWVT
-450 GGNRPALHSAPLD
+450 GGMRPAMHSAPLD
-463 VSETMS
+463 VSRVLS
-469 AQVFSAM
+469 AQVFSEM
-476 PVVMTSATLPR
+476 PVVLTSATLPR
-487 GLAAR
+487 GLAVR
-492 IGAPRRSTVE
+492 LGAPLESTSE
-502 LDVGSPFAYKAHG
+502 LDVGSPFAYKAHA
-515 LLYCAV
+515 LLYCAT

-554 TSRRAMTVAAEV
+554 TSRRAMTLAAEV
-566 LAGRLP
+566 LAERLP
-572 WPVLVQGELPKAA
+572 WPVLVQGELPKAV

-591 SQSTA
+591 AQSAA

-640 GSSGFQMV
+640 GRAGFQQV

-678 PRLAKASYGPALV
+678 PRLARASYGPVLV
-691 KALPPMRRT
+691 KALPAMRRT

-710 RGIHAEAA
+710 RGIHAEASGA
-718 AGTPAP
+718 VGAS

>member
-1 MTEPDVAELLR
+1 MAEASVAELLR

-24 TGQVEMA
+24 AGQVEMA
-31 EAVAKALGTGGHIA
+31 EAVAKVFASGGHIA

-82 ANKDLPLVERG
+82 ANKDLPLVSRG
-93 LGRPVKWA
+93 LGQPVRWA

-112 QRLYELE
+112 QRLHELE
-119 RLGEQQRLDVPD
+119 ALGDQQRFDAPD
-131 ADLREAAVREAAVR
+131 LAT
-145 EAEVPEAWA
+145 EV
-154 PGVAVPEAWVAQGAP
+154 VAVDSEPHEAGSD
-169 AAGGGARPSGSAR
+169 ARPRGSAR
-182 AVAARRIGEEVRLLT
+182 AVTARRVGDEVRRLA
-197 AWAESTRSGD
+197 AWAESTGSGD
-207 RAELEFEPSGAA
+207 RAELSFEPSLQA

-247 RARAAAANIV
+247 RLRAAAADIV
-257 VANLH
+257 VVNLH
-262 LLGAHLRSGGEVL
+262 LLGADLRCGGEVL
-275 PEHDALVVDEAHELE
+275 PEHGALVIDEAHELE
-290 DILAASLGVEVSPG
+290 DVLAASLGVDVSPG
-304 RLRVLASAARTALL
+304 RLRALASGARGALV

-327 DDTAPARAVEAVLGA
+327 EDTAPARAVEAVLGA
-342 AAGFEELLA
+342 AARFEELLA
-351 GRDDQRLPPGLGGEI
+351 DGAERRLPPGLGGEI
-366 GEQVTLMVDRLERLG
+366 GDHVSLLVDRLERLG
-381 VELRRAA
+381 GELRRASEA
-388 DSSGGLNG
+388 PGGHGNRTGGDGPSSGGD
-396 GAGALGGAQTGA
+396 GA
-408 GTSQGS
+408 
-414 GDAGQR
+414 QR

-432 EELAGCITA
+432 EELAGCLAA
-441 GSDEVVWVT
+441 GADEVVWVA
-450 GGNRPALHSAPLD
+450 GGVRPAIHSAPLD
-463 VSETMS
+463 VSGPMS
-469 AQVFSAM
+469 AQVFSVL
-476 PVVMTSATLPR
+476 PVVLTSATLPR

-492 IGAPRRSTVE
+492 VGAPARSTSE

-515 LLYCAV
+515 LLYCAT

-527 RPEAEAAIH
+527 SPQAEAAIH

-554 TSRRAMTVAAEV
+554 TSRRAMELAAEV
-566 LAGRLP
+566 LAQRLP
-572 WPVLVQGELPKAA
+572 WPVLVQGELPKAG

-591 SQSTA
+591 AQSAA

-610 PGPALTLVVIDRIPF
+610 PGPALTLVVIERIPF

-640 GSSGFQMV
+640 GRAGFQQV

-678 PRLAKASYGPALV
+678 PRLARASYGPVLV
-691 KALPPMRRT
+691 KAMPPMRRT
-700 RDRAEAEAFL
+700 RERAQAEAFL
-710 RGIHAEAA
+710 RGIHAEAT
-718 AGTPAP
+718 GAPGEP

>member
-1 MTEPDVAELLR
+1 MTEASVAALLR
-12 RVVATLPAGEVR
+12 RVVETLPAGEVR
-24 TGQVEMA
+24 EGQIEMA
-31 EAVAKALGTGGHIA
+31 EAVAKAFGSGGHVA

-60 PAVSSGK
+60 PAVSSHK

-82 ANKDLPLVERG
+82 ANKDLPLVARG
-93 LGRPVKWA
+93 LGLPVKWA
-101 VLKGRSNYVCR
+101 VLKGRSNYLCR
-112 QRLYELE
+112 QRLGELE
-119 RLGEQQRLDVPD
+119 RLGEQQRLDAPLD
-131 ADLREAAVREAAVR
+131 AIADASADAVADTPAD
-145 EAEVPEAWA
+145 AEPS
-154 PGVAVPEAWVAQGAP
+154 GA
-169 AAGGGARPSGSAR
+169 GRGARPGGSAR
-182 AVAARRIGEEVRLLT
+182 AITARRIGEEVRRL
-197 AWAESTRSGD
+197 AQWAESTSSGD
-207 RAELEFEPSGAA
+207 RAELEFEPSVPA
-219 WSSVSVTADEC
+219 WSSVSVTSDEC

-237 SGGECFAEAA
+237 SGSECFAETA
-247 RARAAAANIV
+247 RARAAAADIV
-257 VANLH
+257 VVNLH
-262 LLGAHLRSGGEVL
+262 LLGADLRCGGEVL
-275 PEHDALVVDEAHELE
+275 PEHDALVIDEAHELE
-290 DILAASLGVEVSPG
+290 DVLAASLGVDVSPG
-304 RLRVLASAARTALL
+304 RLRALASAARGALT

-342 AAGFEELLA
+342 AAGFEALLV
-351 GRDDQRLPPGLGGEI
+351 GGEDHRLPAGLGGEI

-381 VELRRAA
+381 VELRRA
-388 DSSGGLNG
+388 SGGSQEPG
-396 GAGALGGAQTGA
+396 GATGGQGGGASPGGA
-408 GTSQGS
+408 
-414 GDAGQR
+414 DAAQR

-432 EELAGCITA
+432 EELAACIAA
-441 GSDEVVWVT
+441 GNDEVVWVT
-450 GGNRPALHSAPLD
+450 GGVRPAMHSAPLD
-463 VSETMS
+463 VSEAMS

-487 GLAAR
+487 GLAVR
-492 IGAPRRSTVE
+492 MGAPGDSTVE
-502 LDVGSPFAYKAHG
+502 LDVGSPFAYEAHG

-554 TSRRAMTVAAEV
+554 TSWRAMTAAAEV

-591 SQSTA
+591 SQSAA

-625 PRPDDPLMAARREAA
+625 PRPDDPLMAARRDAA
-640 GSSGFQMV
+640 GQAGFRTV

-678 PRLAKASYGPALV
+678 SRLAKASYGPALV

-710 RGIHAEAA
+710 RGIHAEA
-718 AGTPAP
+718 TSTLPAP

>member
-1 MTEPDVAELLR
+1 MTEAGIAEQLR

-24 TGQVEMA
+24 SGQVEMA
-31 EAVAKALGTGGHIA
+31 EAVALAIETGGHVA
-45 VAAGTGTGKS
+45 VSAGTGTGKS

-60 PAVSSGK
+60 PAVNSGK
-67 RVVVATATKA
+67 HVVVATATKA

-93 LGRPVKWA
+93 LGRPVRWA
-101 VLKGRSNYVCR
+101 VLKGRSNYLCR
-112 QRLYELE
+112 QRLYELD
-119 RLGEQQRLDVPD
+119 RLGEQQRLDAPD
-131 ADLREAAVREAAVR
+131 ALPPDSAPAGS
-145 EAEVPEAWA
+145 VP
-154 PGVAVPEAWVAQGAP
+154 PGAP
-169 AAGGGARPSGSAR
+169 PPGPPPRGGPAGDADGSRSSGSAR
-182 AVAARRIGEEVRLLT
+182 ATGARRVGEEVRRLA
-197 AWAESTRSGD
+197 AWAGSTASGD
-207 RAELEFEPSGAA
+207 RAELDFEPSHAA

-237 SGGECFAEAA
+237 SGDECFAEAA
-247 RARAAAANIV
+247 RSRAAAADIV

-275 PEHDALVVDEAHELE
+275 PEHDVLVVDEAHELE
-290 DILAASLGVEVSPG
+290 DILAACLGVDVSPG
-304 RLRVLASAARTALL
+304 RLRALASGARAAL
-318 AAGRRAQRG
+318 AGAGRRVQRG
-327 DDTAPARAVEAVLGA
+327 EDTAAAREVEAVMGA
-342 AAGFEELLA
+342 AASLEELLA
-351 GRDDQRLPPGLGGEI
+351 GREDRRLPPGLGSEI
-366 GEQVTLMVDRLERLG
+366 GELVALLVDRLERLG
-381 VELRRAA
+381 VELRRAS
-388 DSSGGLNG
+388 DTSGGANG
-396 GAGALGGAQTGA
+396 EGGQG
-408 GTSQGS
+408 GGSQGG
-414 GDAGQR
+414 GDASQR

-432 EELAGCITA
+432 EELAACLAA
-441 GSDEVVWVT
+441 GRDEVVWVT
-450 GGNRPALHSAPLD
+450 GGDRPALHSAPLD
-463 VSETMS
+463 VSTTMS
-469 AQVFSAM
+469 AQVFSVM

-492 IGAPRRSTVE
+492 MGAPKASTVE
-502 LDVGSPFAYKAHG
+502 LDVGSPFAYKANG

-521 SLPDRR
+521 GLPDRR

-554 TSRRAMTVAAEV
+554 TSRRAMTAAAEV

-572 WPVLVQGELPKAA
+572 WPVLVQGDVPKAA

-591 SQSTA
+591 SQSAA

-640 GSSGFQMV
+640 GRTGFQAV

-678 PRLAKASYGPALV
+678 PRLATASYGPTLV

-700 RDRAEAEAFL
+700 RDRTEAEAFL
-710 RGIHAEAA
+710 RGIHAAA
-718 AGTPAP
+718 AGAVAAP

>member
-1 MTEPDVAELLR
+1 MTEASVAELLR
-12 RVVATLPAGEVR
+12 RVVGTLPAGEVR
-24 TGQVEMA
+24 PGQIEMA
-31 EAVAKALGTGGHIA
+31 EAVAKALGSGSHVA

-60 PAVSSGK
+60 PAVSSHK

-82 ANKDLPLVERG
+82 ANKDLPLVARG
-93 LGRPVKWA
+93 LGLPVKWA
-101 VLKGRSNYVCR
+101 VLKGRSNYLCR
-112 QRLYELE
+112 QRLGELE
-119 RLGEQQRLDVPD
+119 RLGEQQRLDAPFD
-131 ADLREAAVREAAVR
+131 AVADVADACGHPAD
-145 EAEVPEAWA
+145 AEPS
-154 PGVAVPEAWVAQGAP
+154 GA
-169 AAGGGARPSGSAR
+169 GRGARPGGSAR
-182 AVAARRIGEEVRLLT
+182 AIATRRIGEEVRRL
-197 AWAESTRSGD
+197 AQWAESTGSGD
-207 RAELEFEPSGAA
+207 RAELEFEPSIPA
-219 WSSVSVTADEC
+219 WSSVSVSSDEC

-237 SGGECFAEAA
+237 SGSECFAETA
-247 RARAAAANIV
+247 RARAAAADIV
-257 VANLH
+257 VVNLH
-262 LLGAHLRSGGEVL
+262 LLGADLRCGGEVL
-275 PEHDALVVDEAHELE
+275 PEHDALVIDEAHELE
-290 DILAASLGVEVSPG
+290 DVLAASLGVDVSPG
-304 RLRVLASAARTALL
+304 RLRALASAARGALT

-327 DDTAPARAVEAVLGA
+327 DDTAAARAVEAVLGA
-342 AAGFEELLA
+342 AAGFEDLLV
-351 GRDDQRLPPGLGGEI
+351 GGEDHRLPAGLGGEI
-366 GEQVTLMVDRLERLG
+366 GEQVTLMADRLERLG
-381 VELRRAA
+381 VELRRA
-388 DSSGGLNG
+388 SGAFHEPG
-396 GAGALGGAQTGA
+396 GAVGGQGGKGRGQGGTGTGQGGA
-408 GTSQGS
+408 
-414 GDAGQR
+414 DAAQR

-432 EELAGCITA
+432 EELAACIAA
-441 GSDEVVWVT
+441 GNDEVVWVT
-450 GGNRPALHSAPLD
+450 GGVRPAMHSAPLD
-463 VSETMS
+463 VSEVMS

-487 GLAAR
+487 GLAVR
-492 IGAPRRSTVE
+492 IGAPGDSTVE
-502 LDVGSPFAYKAHG
+502 LDVGSPFAYEAHG

-554 TSRRAMTVAAEV
+554 TSWRAMTVAAEV

-591 SQSTA
+591 SQSAA

-625 PRPDDPLMAARREAA
+625 PRPDDPLMAARRDAA
-640 GSSGFQMV
+640 GQAGFRTV
-648 DLPRAAT
+648 DLPRAAM

-678 PRLAKASYGPALV
+678 SRLAKASYGPALV

-710 RGIHAEAA
+710 RGIHAEA
-718 AGTPAP
+718 TSTLPAS

>member
-1 MTEPDVAELLR
+1 MAEPSVAELLR

-24 TGQVEMA
+24 EGQVEMA
-31 EAVAKALGTGGHIA
+31 EAVAKALASGGHVA

-60 PAVSSGK
+60 PAVSSHK

-82 ANKDLPLVERG
+82 ANKDLPLIARG
-93 LGRPVKWA
+93 LGQPVKWA
-101 VLKGRSNYVCR
+101 VLKGRSNYLCR
-112 QRLYELE
+112 QRLCELE
-119 RLGEQQRLDVPD
+119 RLGAQQRLDAPFAEAFDVPPD
-131 ADLREAAVREAAVR
+131 VEAFGAD
-145 EAEVPEAWA
+145 
-154 PGVAVPEAWVAQGAP
+154 
-169 AAGGGARPSGSAR
+169 PSGAGRGTGQSSSAR
-182 AVAARRIGEEVRLLT
+182 AIAARQIGEEVRRLA
-197 AWAESTRSGD
+197 AWAGSTASGD
-207 RAELEFEPSGAA
+207 RAELEFEPSIPA

-237 SGGECFAEAA
+237 SASECFAESA
-247 RARAAAANIV
+247 RARAAAADIV
-257 VANLH
+257 VVNLH
-262 LLGAHLRSGGEVL
+262 LLGADLRCGGEVL
-275 PEHDALVVDEAHELE
+275 PEHDALVIDEAHELE
-290 DILAASLGVEVSPG
+290 DVLAASLGVDVSPG
-304 RLRVLASAARTALL
+304 RLRALASSARGALT

-327 DDTAPARAVEAVLGA
+327 DDTAPARAVESVLGGA
-342 AAGFEELLA
+342 ARFEELLA
-351 GRDDQRLPPGLGGEI
+351 DGEDRRLPPGLGGEI

-381 VELRRAA
+381 VELRRASDA
-388 DSSGGLNG
+388 SGGPGGIGGQG
-396 GAGALGGAQTGA
+396 GAGTALGG
-408 GTSQGS
+408 
-414 GDAGQR
+414 DAAQR

-432 EELAGCITA
+432 EELAACISA
-441 GSDEVVWVT
+441 GGDEVVWVT
-450 GGNRPALHSAPLD
+450 GGIRPAMHSAPLD

-476 PVVMTSATLPR
+476 PVVLTSATLPR
-487 GLAAR
+487 GLAVR
-492 IGAPRRSTVE
+492 MGAPSGSTAE

-515 LLYCAV
+515 LLYCAA

-527 RPEAEAAIH
+527 RPEAEPAIH

-554 TSRRAMTVAAEV
+554 TSRRAMTLAAEV

-591 SQSTA
+591 SQSAA

-610 PGPALTLVVIDRIPF
+610 PGPALTLVIIDRIPF

-640 GSSGFQMV
+640 GRAGFQQV

-678 PRLAKASYGPALV
+678 PRLAKASYGPTLV

-700 RDRAEAEAFL
+700 RDRAEAEGFL
-710 RGIHAEAA
+710 RGIHAEATGA
-718 AGTPAP
+718 FPAS

>member
-1 MTEPDVAELLR
+1 VTEPGVAELLR
-12 RVVATLPAGEVR
+12 RVVSTLPAGEVR
-24 TGQVEMA
+24 AGQLEMA
-31 EAVAKALGTGGHIA
+31 EAVAKAFASGGHVA

-60 PAVSSGK
+60 PAVSSHK

-82 ANKDLPLVERG
+82 ANKDLPLVVRG
-93 LGRPVKWA
+93 LAHPVKWA
-101 VLKGRSNYVCR
+101 VLKGRSNYLCR
-112 QRLYELE
+112 QRLEELE
-119 RLGEQQRLDVPD
+119 RLGEQQQLDAPFDVGPGMAPD
-131 ADLREAAVREAAVR
+131 VETFDAGAT
-145 EAEVPEAWA
+145 EAEHV
-154 PGVAVPEAWVAQGAP
+154 
-169 AAGGGARPSGSAR
+169 ARPSGSAR
-182 AVAARRIGEEVRLLT
+182 AIATRRIGEEVRLL
-197 AWAESTRSGD
+197 AIWAASTDSGD
-207 RAELEFEPSGAA
+207 RAELEFEPSVPA
-219 WSSVSVTADEC
+219 WSSMSVSADEC

-247 RARAAAANIV
+247 RARAAAADIV
-257 VANLH
+257 VVNLH
-262 LLGAHLRSGGEVL
+262 LLGADLRCGGEVL
-275 PEHDALVVDEAHELE
+275 PEHDALVIDEAHELE
-290 DILAASLGVEVSPG
+290 DVLAASLGVDVSPG
-304 RLRVLASAARTALL
+304 RLRALASAARGALV

-327 DDTAPARAVEAVLGA
+327 EDTAPARAVEAVLA
-342 AAGFEELLA
+342 AAARFEDLLGEA
-351 GRDDQRLPPGLGGEI
+351 EDRRLPPGLGGEI
-366 GEQVTLMVDRLERLG
+366 GDHVSLMVDRLERLG
-381 VELRRAA
+381 AELRRASDA
-388 DSSGGLNG
+388 SGGSRGEVAGQGTGPG
-396 GAGALGGAQTGA
+396 G
-408 GTSQGS
+408 
-414 GDAGQR
+414 GDAAQR

-432 EELAGCITA
+432 EELASCVSA

-450 GGNRPALHSAPLD
+450 GGIRPAMHSAPLD

-476 PVVMTSATLPR
+476 PVVLTSATLPR

-492 IGAPRRSTVE
+492 MGAPSDSTVE
-502 LDVGSPFAYKAHG
+502 IDVGSPFSYKAQG
-515 LLYCAV
+515 LLYCAAQ
-521 SLPDRR
+521 LPDRR
-527 RPEAEAAIH
+527 RPESEAAIH

-554 TSRRAMTVAAEV
+554 TSRRAMIAAAAV
-566 LAGRLP
+566 LADRLP
-572 WPVLVQGELPKAA
+572 WPVLVQGQLPKAV

-591 SQSTA
+591 SQSAA

-640 GSSGFQMV
+640 GRAGFQKV

-678 PRLAKASYGPALV
+678 PRLASASYGPTLV
-691 KALPPMRRT
+691 RAMPPMRRT
-700 RDRAEAEAFL
+700 RDRSEAEAFL
-710 RGIHAEAA
+710 RGIHAEAT
-718 AGTPAP
+718 GVGPTFRS

>member
-1 MTEPDVAELLR
+1 MAEASVAELLR

-24 TGQVEMA
+24 AGQVEMA
-31 EAVAKALGTGGHIA
+31 EAVAKVFASGGHIA

-82 ANKDLPLVERG
+82 ANKDLPLVSRG
-93 LGRPVKWA
+93 LGQPVRWA

-112 QRLYELE
+112 QRLHELE
-119 RLGEQQRLDVPD
+119 ALGDQQRFDAPD
-131 ADLREAAVREAAVR
+131 LAT
-145 EAEVPEAWA
+145 EV
-154 PGVAVPEAWVAQGAP
+154 VAVDSEPHEAGSD
-169 AAGGGARPSGSAR
+169 ARPRGSAR
-182 AVAARRIGEEVRLLT
+182 AVTARRVGDEVRRLA
-197 AWAESTRSGD
+197 AWAESTGSGD
-207 RAELEFEPSGAA
+207 RAELSFEPSLQA

-247 RARAAAANIV
+247 RLRAAAADIV
-257 VANLH
+257 VVNLH
-262 LLGAHLRSGGEVL
+262 LLGADLRCGGEVL
-275 PEHDALVVDEAHELE
+275 PEHGALVIDEAHELE
-290 DILAASLGVEVSPG
+290 DVLAASLGVDVSPG
-304 RLRVLASAARTALL
+304 RLRALASGARGALV

-327 DDTAPARAVEAVLGA
+327 EDTAPARAVEAVLGA
-342 AAGFEELLA
+342 AARFEELLA
-351 GRDDQRLPPGLGGEI
+351 DGAERRLPPGLGGEI
-366 GEQVTLMVDRLERLG
+366 GDHVSLLVDRLERLG
-381 VELRRAA
+381 GELRRASEA
-388 DSSGGLNG
+388 PGGHGNRTGGDGPSSGGD
-396 GAGALGGAQTGA
+396 GA
-408 GTSQGS
+408 
-414 GDAGQR
+414 QR

-432 EELAGCITA
+432 EELAGCLAA
-441 GSDEVVWVT
+441 GADEVVWVA
-450 GGNRPALHSAPLD
+450 GGVRPAIHSAPLD
-463 VSETMS
+463 VSGPMS
-469 AQVFSAM
+469 AQVFSVL
-476 PVVMTSATLPR
+476 PVVLTSATLPR

-492 IGAPRRSTVE
+492 VGAPARSTSE

-515 LLYCAV
+515 LLYCAT

-527 RPEAEAAIH
+527 SPQAEAAIH

-554 TSRRAMTVAAEV
+554 TSRRAMELAAEV
-566 LAGRLP
+566 LAQRLP
-572 WPVLVQGELPKAA
+572 WPVLVQGELPKAG

-591 SQSTA
+591 AQSAA

-640 GSSGFQMV
+640 GRAGFQQV

-678 PRLAKASYGPALV
+678 PRLARASYGPVLV
-691 KALPPMRRT
+691 KAMPPMRRT
-700 RDRAEAEAFL
+700 RERAQAEAFL
-710 RGIHAEAA
+710 RGIHAEAT
-718 AGTPAP
+718 GAPGEP

>member
-1 MTEPDVAELLR
+1 VAEPSVAELLR

-24 TGQVEMA
+24 EGQVEMA
-31 EAVAKALGTGGHIA
+31 EAVAKVLASGGHVA

-60 PAVSSGK
+60 PAVSSHK

-82 ANKDLPLVERG
+82 ANKDLPLIARG
-93 LGRPVKWA
+93 LGQPVKWA
-101 VLKGRSNYVCR
+101 VLKGRSNYLCR

-119 RLGEQQRLDVPD
+119 RLGEQQQLDAPFAEALDVPLD
-131 ADLREAAVREAAVR
+131 VEAFGADLSEAGR
-145 EAEVPEAWA
+145 
-154 PGVAVPEAWVAQGAP
+154 
-169 AAGGGARPSGSAR
+169 GARQSSSAR
-182 AVAARRIGEEVRLLT
+182 AVAARQIGEEVRRLA
-197 AWAESTRSGD
+197 AWAGSTASGD
-207 RAELEFEPSGAA
+207 RAELEFEPSIPA

-237 SGGECFAEAA
+237 SASECFAESA
-247 RARAAAANIV
+247 RARAAAADIV
-257 VANLH
+257 VVNLH
-262 LLGAHLRSGGEVL
+262 LLGADLRCGGEVL

-290 DILAASLGVEVSPG
+290 DVLAASLGVDVSPG
-304 RLRVLASAARTALL
+304 RLRALASSARGALT

-327 DDTAPARAVEAVLGA
+327 DDTAPARAVESVLGVA
-342 AAGFEELLA
+342 ARFEELLA
-351 GRDDQRLPPGLGGEI
+351 EGEDRRLPPGLGGEI

-381 VELRRAA
+381 VELRRASDA
-388 DSSGGLNG
+388 SGGPGGVGGQG
-396 GAGALGGAQTGA
+396 GAGTALGG
-408 GTSQGS
+408 
-414 GDAGQR
+414 DAAQR

-432 EELAGCITA
+432 EELAACISA
-441 GSDEVVWVT
+441 GGDEVVWVT
-450 GGNRPALHSAPLD
+450 GGIRPAMHSAPLD

-476 PVVMTSATLPR
+476 PVVLTSATLPR
-487 GLAAR
+487 GLAVR
-492 IGAPRRSTVE
+492 MGAPSDSTAE

-515 LLYCAV
+515 LLYCAA

-527 RPEAEAAIH
+527 RPEAEPAIH

-554 TSRRAMTVAAEV
+554 TSRRAMTLAAEV

-591 SQSTA
+591 SQSAA

-610 PGPALTLVVIDRIPF
+610 PGPALTLVIIDRIPF

-640 GSSGFQMV
+640 GRAGFQQV

-678 PRLAKASYGPALV
+678 PRLAKASYGPTLV

-710 RGIHAEAA
+710 RGIHAEATRA
-718 AGTPAP
+718 LPAS

>member
-1 MTEPDVAELLR
+1 
-12 RVVATLPAGEVR
+12 
-24 TGQVEMA
+24 MA
-31 EAVAKALGTGGHIA
+31 EAVAKAFASGGHLA

-60 PAVSSGK
+60 PAVSSRK

-82 ANKDLPLVERG
+82 ANKDLPLVARG
-93 LGRPVKWA
+93 LGHPVKWA

-112 QRLYELE
+112 QRLHELE
-119 RLGEQQRLDVPD
+119 RLGDQQRLDAPFDELPD
-131 ADLREAAVREAAVR
+131 SSPDVETFDD
-145 EAEVPEAWA
+145 
-154 PGVAVPEAWVAQGAP
+154 AQP
-169 AAGGGARPSGSAR
+169 TAGRDERQSGSAR
-182 AVAARRIGEEVRLLT
+182 ATAARQIGEEVRRLAL
-197 AWAESTRSGD
+197 WAESTASGD
-207 RAELEFEPSGAA
+207 RAELEFEPSVRA
-219 WSSVSVTADEC
+219 WSSVSVAADEC

-247 RARAAAANIV
+247 RARAGAADV
-257 VANLH
+257 VVVNLH
-262 LLGAHLRSGGEVL
+262 LLGADLRCGGEVL

-290 DILAASLGVEVSPG
+290 DVLAASLGVDVSPG
-304 RLRVLASAARTALL
+304 RLRALASAARGALI

-327 DDTAPARAVEAVLGA
+327 DDTAAARTVEAVLGS

-351 GRDDQRLPPGLGGEI
+351 GGEDHRLSPGLSGEI

-381 VELRRAA
+381 VELRGASDAFAGPGDRA
-388 DSSGGLNG
+388 GGQG
-396 GAGALGGAQTGA
+396 GAGTGTGGGDGA
-408 GTSQGS
+408 
-414 GDAGQR
+414 QR

-432 EELAGCITA
+432 EELVTCISA
-441 GSDEVVWVT
+441 ASDEVVWVT
-450 GGNRPALHSAPLD
+450 GAPRPAMHSAPLD
-463 VSETMS
+463 VSRTMS
-469 AQVFSAM
+469 AQVFSEM
-476 PVVMTSATLPR
+476 PVVLTSATLPR

-492 IGAPRRSTVE
+492 VGAPSQSTTE
-502 LDVGSPFAYKAHG
+502 LDVGSPFAYRTHG
-515 LLYCAV
+515 LLYCAA

-566 LAGRLP
+566 LAARLP
-572 WPVLVQGELPKAA
+572 WPVLVQGELPKAV

-591 SQSTA
+591 SKSAA

-610 PGPALTLVVIDRIPF
+610 PGPALTLVIIDRIPF

-640 GSSGFQMV
+640 GQSGFRQV

-678 PRLAKASYGPALV
+678 PRLAKASYGPVLV

-710 RGIHAEAA
+710 RGIHAEATGA
-718 AGTPAP
+718 LPTS

>member
-1 MTEPDVAELLR
+1 MAEPSVAELLR

-24 TGQVEMA
+24 EGQVEMA
-31 EAVAKALGTGGHIA
+31 EAVAKALASGGHVA

-60 PAVSSGK
+60 PVVSSHK

-82 ANKDLPLVERG
+82 ANKDLPLIARG
-93 LGRPVKWA
+93 LGQPVKWA
-101 VLKGRSNYVCR
+101 VLKGRSNYLCR

-119 RLGEQQRLDVPD
+119 RLGEQQQLDAPFAEALDVP
-131 ADLREAAVREAAVR
+131 
-145 EAEVPEAWA
+145 
-154 PGVAVPEAWVAQGAP
+154 PGVEAFGADP
-169 AAGGGARPSGSAR
+169 SEAGRGARQSSSAR
-182 AVAARRIGEEVRLLT
+182 AIAARQIGEEVRRLA
-197 AWAESTRSGD
+197 AWAGSTASGD
-207 RAELEFEPSGAA
+207 RAELEFEPSIPA

-237 SGGECFAEAA
+237 SASECFAESA
-247 RARAAAANIV
+247 RARAAAADIV
-257 VANLH
+257 VVNLH
-262 LLGAHLRSGGEVL
+262 LLGADLRCGGEVL
-275 PEHDALVVDEAHELE
+275 PEHDALVIDEAHELE
-290 DILAASLGVEVSPG
+290 DVLAASLGVDVSPG
-304 RLRVLASAARTALL
+304 RLRALASSARGALT

-327 DDTAPARAVEAVLGA
+327 DDTAPARAVESVLGVA
-342 AAGFEELLA
+342 ARFEELLA
-351 GRDDQRLPPGLGGEI
+351 DGEDRRLPPGLGGEI

-381 VELRRAA
+381 VELRRASDA
-388 DSSGGLNG
+388 SGGTGGIGGQG
-396 GAGALGGAQTGA
+396 GAGTALGG
-408 GTSQGS
+408 
-414 GDAGQR
+414 DAAQR

-432 EELAGCITA
+432 EELAACIAA
-441 GSDEVVWVT
+441 GGDEVVWVT
-450 GGNRPALHSAPLD
+450 GGIRPAMHSAPLD
-463 VSETMS
+463 VSEAMS

-476 PVVMTSATLPR
+476 PVVLTSATLPR
-487 GLAAR
+487 GLAVR
-492 IGAPRRSTVE
+492 MGAPSDSTAE

-515 LLYCAV
+515 LLYCAA

-527 RPEAEAAIH
+527 RPEAEPAIH

-554 TSRRAMTVAAEV
+554 TSRRAMTLAAEV

-591 SQSTA
+591 SQSAA

-610 PGPALTLVVIDRIPF
+610 PGPALTLVIIDRIPF

-640 GSSGFQMV
+640 GPAGFQQV

-678 PRLAKASYGPALV
+678 PRLAKASYGPTLV

-710 RGIHAEAA
+710 RGIHAEATGA
-718 AGTPAP
+718 LPAS

>member
-1 MTEPDVAELLR
+1 MAEPSVAELLR

-24 TGQVEMA
+24 EGQVEMA
-31 EAVAKALGTGGHIA
+31 EAVAKALASGGHVA

-60 PAVSSGK
+60 PAVSSHK

-82 ANKDLPLVERG
+82 ANKDLPLIARG
-93 LGRPVKWA
+93 LGQPVKWA
-101 VLKGRSNYVCR
+101 VLKGRSNYLCR

-119 RLGEQQRLDVPD
+119 RLGDQQQLDAPFAEALDVPLD
-131 ADLREAAVREAAVR
+131 VEAFGADLSEAGR
-145 EAEVPEAWA
+145 
-154 PGVAVPEAWVAQGAP
+154 
-169 AAGGGARPSGSAR
+169 GARQSSSAR
-182 AVAARRIGEEVRLLT
+182 AIAARQIGEEVRRLA
-197 AWAESTRSGD
+197 AWAGSTASGD
-207 RAELEFEPSGAA
+207 RAELEFEPSIPA

-237 SGGECFAEAA
+237 SASECFAESA
-247 RARAAAANIV
+247 RARAAAADIV
-257 VANLH
+257 VVNLH
-262 LLGAHLRSGGEVL
+262 LLGADLRCGGEVL

-290 DILAASLGVEVSPG
+290 DVLAASLGVDVSPG
-304 RLRVLASAARTALL
+304 RLRALASSARGALT

-327 DDTAPARAVEAVLGA
+327 DDTAPARAVESVLGVA
-342 AAGFEELLA
+342 ARFEELLA
-351 GRDDQRLPPGLGGEI
+351 EGEDRRLPPGLGGEI

-381 VELRRAA
+381 VELRRASDA
-388 DSSGGLNG
+388 SGGTGGIGGQG
-396 GAGALGGAQTGA
+396 GAGTALGG
-408 GTSQGS
+408 
-414 GDAGQR
+414 DAAQR

-432 EELAGCITA
+432 EELAACIAA
-441 GSDEVVWVT
+441 GGDEVVWVT
-450 GGNRPALHSAPLD
+450 GGIRPAMHSAPLD
-463 VSETMS
+463 VSEAMS

-476 PVVMTSATLPR
+476 PVVLTSATLPR
-487 GLAAR
+487 GLAVR
-492 IGAPRRSTVE
+492 MGAPSDSTAE

-515 LLYCAV
+515 LLYCAA

-527 RPEAEAAIH
+527 RPEAEPAIH

-554 TSRRAMTVAAEV
+554 TSRRAMTLAAEV

-591 SQSTA
+591 SQSAA

-610 PGPALTLVVIDRIPF
+610 PGPALTLVIIDRIPF

-640 GSSGFQMV
+640 GPAGFQQV

-678 PRLAKASYGPALV
+678 PRLAKASYGPTLV

-710 RGIHAEAA
+710 RGIHAEATGA
-718 AGTPAP
+718 LPAS